1 MEIQP
6 KKKML
11 LLRYNNY
18 KNNDF
23 IEAHNGVVDKN
34 GYSWM
39 LKIGKDI
46 TKFKLEQV
54 MSDGGLL
61 ILKAPKSAGGLYYI
75 STIIEYY
82 FGENK
87 KDMVFPGYYHDMVND
102 VNLWQMSGLEG
113 SWLKVERIVP
123 LPDGFEK
130 NLTLVSN
137 SKKVDEVVKRTRSSM
152 LYVQSEIDYLI
163 ESR

>member
-1 MEIQP
+1 
-6 KKKML
+6 
-11 LLRYNNY
+11 
-18 KNNDF
+18 
-23 IEAHNGVVDKN
+23 
-34 GYSWM
+34 
-39 LKIGKDI
+39 
-46 TKFKLEQV
+46 
-54 MSDGGLL
+54 
-61 ILKAPKSAGGLYYI
+61 
-75 STIIEYY
+75 
-82 FGENK
+82 
-87 KDMVFPGYYHDMVND
+87 MVND